1 MKESVRALSAGFRSR
16 LELHAVG
23 IRPLIERRRLD
34 ERERRPYEVIA
45 AVHEALAKGE
55 RVVDAY
61 CAIRAAT
68 SAAGRGSS

>member
-1 MKESVRALSAGFRSR
+1 M
-16 LELHAVG
+16 
-23 IRPLIERRRLD
+23 IERRRLD